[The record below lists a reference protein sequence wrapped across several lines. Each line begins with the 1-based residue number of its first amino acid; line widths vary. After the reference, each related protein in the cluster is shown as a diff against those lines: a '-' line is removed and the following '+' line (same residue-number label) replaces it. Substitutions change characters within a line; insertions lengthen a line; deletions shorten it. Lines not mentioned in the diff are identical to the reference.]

1 MILKFYL
8 FAFPVGAH
16 SANFQTF
23 FIEGKYDLKKHA
35 EFVILILQKLIY
47 KKKVLRI
54 VSDAQD

>member
-8 FAFPVGAH
+8 FAFPVGAQ
-16 SANFQTF
+16 SAHFETF
-23 FIEGKYDLKKHA
+23 FIEGKYELKKHA
-35 EFVILILQKLIY
+35 ECVFLILQKLIC